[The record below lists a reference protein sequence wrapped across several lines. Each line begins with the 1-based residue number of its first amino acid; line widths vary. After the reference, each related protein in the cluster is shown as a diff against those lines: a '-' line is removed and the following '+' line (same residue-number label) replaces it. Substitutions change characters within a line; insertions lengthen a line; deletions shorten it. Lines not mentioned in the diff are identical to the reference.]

1 MHRIVITL
9 ILFVCVLPAMAQD
22 RESRISG
29 VLVDHAVLQ
38 RGKPVPVWGRAA
50 AGAEIAVE
58 FAGQNK
64 TATADSDGAWLVTL
78 DPMTAS
84 LEPSDL
90 VVKQA
95 GNPQTI
101 TIHNVLVGDV
111 WLLAGGREMLKR
123 IKDEEFGGDAPVRVF
138 YVADVTSPEE
148 EVDLAGRSAPF
159 RERPVASRDSAR
171 S

>member
-1 MHRIVITL
+1 MHKIVSTL
-9 ILFVCVLPAMAQD
+9 ILFVSVLPAMAQD
-22 RESRISG
+22 RQLRVSG
-29 VLVDHAVLQ
+29 MLAYRAVLQ
-38 RGKPVPVWGRAA
+38 CGKPVPVWGRAA
-50 AGAEIAVE
+50 AGAKIVVE

-90 VVKQA
+90 VVEQA
-95 GNPQTI
+95 GRPQTI

-123 IKDEEFGGDAPVRVF
+123 IKDEEFGADAPVRIF
-138 YVADVTSPEE
+138 YAAHEASPDEEAD
-148 EVDLAGRSAPF
+148 
-159 RERPVASRDSAR
+159 SRRQHS
-171 S
+171 